1 MGFRPGAFA
10 KVWDVSIISE
20 KNTKLRINISR
31 KNKETG
37 EYEEEFSGFV
47 NCIGTIAAKNAS
59 LLKKGNSIKLGD
71 VDVKSKYNKEKGAT
85 YYTFNVWSFD
95 TVGTQSDVPAKP
107 NPVAVVDDGEV
118 ETSDLP
124 F

>member
-1 MGFRPGAFA
+1 MGFRTGAFA
-10 KVWDVSIISE
+10 KVWDVSTISD

-59 LLKKGNSIKLGD
+59 LLKKGDSIKLGD
-71 VDVKSKYNKEKGAT
+71 VDVKNKYNKEKDTT
-85 YYTFNVWSFD
+85 YYTFKVFSFD
-95 TVGTQSDVPAKP
+95 VVGRQTNEPAKP
-107 NPVAVVDDGEV
+107 NPVAAVDDGEV